1 MSDEN
6 KNKFNE
12 RMEALNKK
20 YCQQLPEKF
29 QAIEDSWIEYQ
40 ADLSNGD
47 ALELFYRLIHTL
59 KGTAATF
66 GFVRQ
71 ADICFDIQK
80 ILLKVKDEEIIL
92 TNDLVTQIQELVQD
106 LKININTPAQDIKD

>member
-1 MSDEN
+1 MSDE
-6 KNKFNE
+6 KKSTFNE

-40 ADLSNGD
+40 ADLTSES

-80 ILLKVKDEEIIL
+80 ILIPIKDEGGNLTTNLVDQIQDHIYELKV
-92 TNDLVTQIQELVQD
+92 
-106 LKININTPAQDIKD
+106 NINTPAQEIED

>member
-80 ILLKVKDEEIIL
+80 ILMPIKDKGSSLTANLVDQIQDHIYDLKV
-92 TNDLVTQIQELVQD
+92 
-106 LKININTPAQDIKD
+106 NINTPAQEIED